1 MKTLAIFVGV
11 LALVS
16 SVVIISTFLK
26 MLPTSTPVSVSGR
39 DVLNT
44 AVLLED
50 LNIQPRPKGKN
61 HSQNSSIII
70 YASSSKTTVPIT
82 SQGIYASVT
91 RRMDSTSHAAPQ
103 PAIETA
109 SRHEVTPSTAITLD
123 RALSVQCSEDN
134 CLNVLSPKEKILV
147 RYCHEDTVK
156 MFGSSNIHKSRC
168 RFLPDQLRK
177 AVALASPEGSGNTW
191 LRGLLEQA
199 TGVCTGFC
207 CCDRNMRMQGFI
219 GEGIVSGKVLVVKT
233 HLAPAQWIGTVNNIS
248 WEGTYGS
255 AVFLIRN
262 PAMAL
267 IAEWNRRVTNRLI
280 KEKKMNKTAEPH
292 TYAVSEDHFG
302 MSTVASLNKSP
313 IV

>member
-1 MKTLAIFVGV
+1 MKTLVILVGV

-16 SVVIISTFLK
+16 SVVIISTSLK
-26 MLPTSTPVSVSGR
+26 MLPTSTPGSVSGR
-39 DVLNT
+39 DVLINLNT
-44 AVLLED
+44 AAVLLED

-61 HSQNSSIII
+61 HSQNSSI
-70 YASSSKTTVPIT
+70 YTSSSKTTVPIT

-91 RRMDSTSHAAPQ
+91 NTSRRMDSTSHATSQ

-109 SRHEVTPSTAITLD
+109 SRHKVTPTAVTLD
-123 RALSVQCSEDN
+123 RASSVQCSDDN
-134 CLNVLSPKEKILV
+134 CLNVLSPKEKKLV
-147 RYCHEDTVK
+147 RQCHQDTVK
-156 MFGSSNIHKSRC
+156 MFGSSNIQKSRC

-191 LRGLLEQA
+191 LRGLLERA

-207 CCDRNMRMQGFI
+207 CCDCNMRVQGFI

-233 HLAPAQWIGTVNNIS
+233 HLAPAQWIGTVKKIS

-267 IAEWNRRVTNRLI
+267 IAE
-280 KEKKMNKTAEPH
+280 
-292 TYAVSEDHFG
+292 
-302 MSTVASLNKSP
+302 
-313 IV
+313 